1 MSSSYSLNE
10 VINFNKGGSMSE
22 NIEVFN
28 FDAKGNKI
36 DPKELIV
43 KDKTIY
49 EIIKKYIKI

>member
-1 MSSSYSLNE
+1 
-10 VINFNKGGSMSE
+10 MSE

-28 FDAKGNKI
+28 FGAKGNKI

-43 KDKTIY
+43 KDKTVY